1 MMNALNPENLRQDI
15 VEQILPL
22 WKNYI
27 VLSQQL
33 SKVSKGA
40 QYLLDWMTGLLE
52 MKIKSETLKDAKK
65 KFPELQKKVREKIDL
80 IAETNSLIKSLQE
93 KKAQLQQLSQSN
105 NSQILMSQTSN
116 PTRPTMIVSPSNQ
129 LQTAKSMPFY
139 SPKNVRIILK
149 VLDNTPF
156 LVECKN
162 VLRKPD
168 EFIILLNSKTN
179 IIYEPKFYSQ
189 NIPLK

>member
-1 MMNALNPENLRQDI
+1 MNALNPENLRQDI

>member
-22 WKNYI
+22 WKNYN

-189 NIPLK
+189 NVPLK

>member
-1 MMNALNPENLRQDI
+1 MNALNPENLRQDI

-27 VLSQQL
+27 VLSQHL

-65 KFPELQKKVREKIDL
+65 KFPELQKKFREKIDL

-105 NSQILMSQTSN
+105 NSQILTSQTSN

-189 NIPLK
+189 NVPLK

>member
-1 MMNALNPENLRQDI
+1 MNALNPENLRQDI

-65 KFPELQKKVREKIDL
+65 KFPELQKKFREKIDL

-105 NSQILMSQTSN
+105 NSQILTSQTSN

>member
-1 MMNALNPENLRQDI
+1 MNALNPENLRQDI

-22 WKNYI
+22 WKNYN

-105 NSQILMSQTSN
+105 NSQILTSQTSN

-189 NIPLK
+189 NVPLK